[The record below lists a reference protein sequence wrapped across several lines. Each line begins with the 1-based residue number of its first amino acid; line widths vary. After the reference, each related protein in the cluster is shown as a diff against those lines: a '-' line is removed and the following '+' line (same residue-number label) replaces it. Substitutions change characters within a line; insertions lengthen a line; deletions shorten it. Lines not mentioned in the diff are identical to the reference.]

1 MPVTRY
7 ILGLLPIATVLARR
21 QRRNQSSKDTRDTE
35 SARRVLAS
43 HYDHLHRF
51 ANDIILLLDDTGR
64 VIEANERAV
73 TAYGYSRDELLVL
86 NIRDL
91 RDPSDLSGLEA
102 DWEASKTSE
111 GVVFQAR
118 HRRKDGAVFPVEVSS
133 RAIEA
138 EGHIFRQSII
148 RDTTERRRSEE
159 ALRRSEASLARAQS
173 IAHVGS
179 WEVDLPADGSNGTYR
194 WSDEVFRIFGL
205 SKDEVQPSREVFLNA
220 IHPEDRSRV
229 MAAAIAA
236 IGGGMVLH
244 VEHRIVRP
252 DGKVR
257 HVREHGEVARDLSG
271 RAVQIAGTVQDITE
285 YEQLEQQLLQAQKLE
300 SVGRL
305 AGGVAHDFNNLLTVI
320 NGYADLALSDLPE
333 NSPVRDAI
341 AEIRNAGER
350 ASALTQQLLAF
361 SRKQVMLPRLLDL
374 NEIITDASKMLRRVV
389 GEDIVLNMKLDG
401 TAGPVLADSGQIQQ
415 VLMNLVVNARDAMP
429 NGGTILIE
437 TGESVVDDSVAAEA
451 PDIEPGTYVVLRVSD
466 TGVGMSE
473 EVRRQIFDPFFTTKP
488 KGTGTGLGLATVY
501 GIVRQSGGWIKV
513 TSEPGQGA
521 AFSIYLPRAA
531 GARPRSDHDLTLLRA
546 VSGSETV
553 LIVEDQPEV
562 RKVAAAALRSFGYS
576 VIEAEGPSEALA
588 LSGER
593 GQRIQLLLTDVVMPD
608 ISGRELADRI
618 RSDRPDM
625 KVLFMSG
632 YAENEAVHRSVRDP
646 SVGYISK
653 PFTPEA
659 LAAAVRTALDAR

>member
-1 MPVTRY
+1 MLVMY
-7 ILGLLPIATVLARR
+7 MLALLPVAAMVARR
-21 QRRNQSSKDTRDTE
+21 QRRSDSTSGRRGTD

-51 ANDIILLLDDTGR
+51 ANDIILLLDDTGS
-64 VIEANERAV
+64 VIEANECAV
-73 TAYGYSRDELLVL
+73 NAYGYSRDELLTL

-91 RDPSDLSGLEA
+91 RDPSDLSGIELDLRSA
-102 DWEASKTSE
+102 KVSE

-118 HRRKDGAVFPVEVSS
+118 HRRKDGSVFPVEVSS

-138 EGHIFRQSII
+138 EGHVFRQSII
-148 RDTTERRRSEE
+148 RDTTDRRRSEE

-179 WEVDLPADGSNGTYR
+179 WEIDLPGHPSEESFR

-205 SKDEVQPSREVFLNA
+205 SKDAVQPSREVFLNA
-220 IHPEDRSRV
+220 VHPEDRSRV
-229 MAAAIAA
+229 IAAALGAIA
-236 IGGGMVLH
+236 GGMVIQI
-244 VEHRIVRP
+244 EHRIVRP
-252 DGKVR
+252 DGKIR
-257 HVREHGEVARDLSG
+257 HVREHGEVVRDASG
-271 RAVQIAGTVQDITE
+271 RVIQIAGTVQDITE
-285 YEQLEQQLLQAQKLE
+285 HEQLEQQLLQAQKLE

-333 NSPVRDAI
+333 SSPVRDAI

-374 NEIITDASKMLRRVV
+374 NAIITDAGRMLSRLV
-389 GEDIVLNMKLDG
+389 GEDVVLNMKLD
-401 TAGPVLADSGQIQQ
+401 ASAAPVFADSGQIQQ

-429 NGGTILIE
+429 NGGSILIE
-437 TGESVVDDSVAAEA
+437 TGEAVVDSGVASEL
-451 PDIEPGTYVVLRVSD
+451 PEIEPGTYVVLRVSD

-488 KGTGTGLGLATVY
+488 KGSGTGLGLATVY
-501 GIVRQSGGWIKV
+501 GIVRQSGGWIRV
-513 TSEPGQGA
+513 ESEPGEGA
-521 AFSIYLPRAA
+521 VFSIYLPRAA
-531 GARPRSDHDLTLLRA
+531 GPHPRTGDDLKLLRA
-546 VSGSETV
+546 ISGSETILV
-553 LIVEDQPEV
+553 VEDQPEV
-562 RKVAAAALRSFGYS
+562 RKVAAAALRSFGYT
-576 VIEAEGPSEALA
+576 VIEAGAPSEALA
-588 LSGER
+588 LSREHGE
-593 GQRIQLLLTDVVMPD
+593 RIQLLLTDVVMPD

-618 RSDRPDM
+618 RSGFPNI

-632 YAENEAVHRSVRDP
+632 YAEDEAVHRGVPDP
-646 SVGYISK
+646 STGYISK

-659 LAAAVRTALDAR
+659 LAVAVRTALDAR